1 MISFTR
7 LRIIDT
13 CTSSS
18 QELRPQWHMPCISI
32 GFVEKEI
39 DCDGLRTNL
48 SGNDLENTSKTYV
61 FQNNGKIQ

>member
-1 MISFTR
+1 MYFFIRFMISFTR

-13 CTSSS
+13 SSS
-18 QELRPQWHMPCISI
+18 QELRSQWHMPCISI

-48 SGNDLENTSKTYV
+48 SGNDLENTSKT
-61 FQNNGKIQ
+61 